1 MLRAA
6 VKQLRAKM
14 SNAAPSLAIVCA
26 SALHDSAV
34 VYRTLR
40 EQLPATTQFVS
51 QPSVGGV
58 VVDGQWLTNQGFFLA
73 VMGIADPDGA
83 YVTFAA
89 EYEPDIAYVGMPK
102 NPESAAEFTAGTGV
116 CDRDDVFLALEQKR
130 ADSVAASVRAA
141 ARAAFAAGVA
151 EKRVKD
157 LPGLDAPQLV
167 LGFTNGSYPAAAVD
181 AIMGVVGAVVP
192 MAGGGCPCMPTPDG
206 GVLEP
211 SLWHDGGA
219 REGAPDG
226 GVVHKGF
233 VGVMCWPSVHAAGA
247 FCSGLQ
253 PDTSLSGV
261 ITETLGPEIIA
272 KIDGRPAFDVF
283 TEWLLSNEV
292 LAREAKQFLVEQR
305 AASLAMSAQLGMPEG
320 TISAYSFIQHYMDK
334 GADNQPD
341 DETFP

>member
-1 MLRAA
+1 M
-6 VKQLRAKM
+6 K
-14 SNAAPSLAIVCA
+14 PSTSC
-26 SALHDSAV
+26 
-34 VYRTLR
+34 
-40 EQLPATTQFVS
+40 
-51 QPSVGGV
+51 
-58 VVDGQWLTNQGFFLA
+58 
-73 VMGIADPDGA
+73 
-83 YVTFAA
+83 
-89 EYEPDIAYVGMPK
+89 
-102 NPESAAEFTAGTGV
+102 
-116 CDRDDVFLALEQKR
+116 
-130 ADSVAASVRAA
+130 
-141 ARAAFAAGVA
+141 
-151 EKRVKD
+151 
-157 LPGLDAPQLV
+157 
-167 LGFTNGSYPAAAVD
+167 
-181 AIMGVVGAVVP
+181 
-192 MAGGGCPCMPTPDG
+192 
-206 GVLEP
+206 
-211 SLWHDGGA
+211 GA
-219 REGAPDG
+219 REGAAEG
-226 GVVHKGF
+226 GVVKKGF